1 MKGSYIG
8 SVRFYKNL
16 ILAVIVLL
24 IGLGFGCSAHYHHRL
39 TKTEDALSALQDAAA
54 PYLSQDG
61 SGSVELSS
69 GDDLPYQALYPDFY
83 APQAPA
89 TTTQDERTVYLTFD
103 GGPTSLTEDLLGELQ
118 VQNVKATFFVTGV
131 YQENDAVDLLNTMV
145 ADGHSLGMLSWSDDY
160 GTVYSSVE
168 SYLADMYQLFSYIK
182 EATGVTPTIFRFPGG
197 SVNSYNA
204 GIYRELVAEM
214 LRRGFVPFD
223 WNISSQDQVAN
234 DSTEVSLRVISLAQ
248 SISRSIVLM
257 HDTDNSIDALGNI
270 VDELSASGYTFAP
283 LDEHVKPILFS
294 YR

>member
-24 IGLGFGCSAHYHHRL
+24 ISLGFGCSIRYHHRL
-39 TKTEDALSALQDAAA
+39 VETEESLSALQSAAA
-54 PYLSQDG
+54 PFLSQDG
-61 SGSVELSS
+61 SDTVDLSS
-69 GDDLPYQALYPDFY
+69 GQDLPYQALYPDFY
-83 APQAPA
+83 APQAPS
-89 TTTQDERTVYLTFD
+89 TTGQDEHTVYLTFD
-103 GGPTSLTEDLLGELQ
+103 GGPSALTKDLLAELQ
-118 VQNVKATFFVTGV
+118 TQNVKATFFVTGV
-131 YQENDAVDLLNTMV
+131 YQESDAVDLLNAIV

-160 GTVYSSVE
+160 ASVYGSVE
-168 SYLADMYQLFSYIK
+168 GYLADMYQLFSYVK

-204 GIYRELVAEM
+204 GIYRELIAEM

-223 WNISSQDQVAN
+223 WNVSSQDLVAT
-234 DSTEVSLRVISLAQ
+234 DSAEVSLRVISLAQ
-248 SISRSIVLM
+248 TISRSIVLL
-257 HDTDNSIDALGNI
+257 HDTDNSIYALGDI
-270 VDELSASGYTFAP
+270 VNELSASGYAFAP

>member
-39 TKTEDALSALQDAAA
+39 TETEDALVTLQDAAA

-69 GDDLPYQALYPDFY
+69 GDDVPYQALYPDFY

-89 TTTQDERTVYLTFD
+89 TTAQDEHTVYLTFD
-103 GGPTSLTEDLLGELQ
+103 GGPTSLTEDLLGELRA
-118 VQNVKATFFVTGV
+118 QNVKATFFVTGV
-131 YQENDAVDLLNTMV
+131 YQENDTVDLLNTMV

-160 GTVYSSVE
+160 GTVYGSVE

-182 EATGVTPTIFRFPGG
+182 EATGVTPTVFRFPGG

-223 WNISSQDQVAN
+223 WNVSSQDLVAD
-234 DSTEVSLRVISLAQ
+234 DSAEVSLRVVSLAQ
-248 SISRSIVLM
+248 SISRSIVLL
-257 HDTDNSIDALGNI
+257 HDTDNSIGALGDI

>member
-24 IGLGFGCSAHYHHRL
+24 IGLGFGYSIHYHHRL
-39 TKTEDALSALQDAAA
+39 TKTEDALSTLQDAAA

-61 SGSVELSS
+61 SDSVDLSS
-69 GDDLPYQALYPDFY
+69 GEDLPYQVLYPDFY
-83 APQAPA
+83 APQAPVTA
-89 TTTQDERTVYLTFD
+89 TGDERTIYLTFD
-103 GGPTSLTEDLLGELQ
+103 GGPTDLTEDLLAELQ
-118 VQNVKATFFVTGV
+118 RQNVKATFFVTGV
-131 YQENDAVDLLNTMV
+131 YQENDAADLLNAIL
-145 ADGHSLGMLSWSDDY
+145 ADGHSLGMLSWSNDY
-160 GTVYSSVE
+160 GTVYRSVD
-168 SYLADMYQLFSYIK
+168 SYLSDMYQLFSYIK
-182 EATGVTPTIFRFPGG
+182 EATGITPTFFRFPGG

-223 WNISSQDQVAN
+223 WNVSSQDLVAD
-234 DSTEVSLRVISLAQ
+234 DSAEVSLRVVSLAQ
-248 SISRSIVLM
+248 SISRSIVLL
-257 HDTDNSIDALGNI
+257 HDTDNSIGALGDI